1 MRIAEI
7 NEEDRK
13 RWRNIYLLP
22 TMHPLSQRQ
31 CVSPQH
37 HDVSSIL

>member
-13 RWRNIYLLP
+13 RWRNTDFLSSTSLL
-22 TMHPLSQRQ
+22 SKWQ
-31 CVSPQH
+31 
-37 HDVSSIL
+37 SIFISIM